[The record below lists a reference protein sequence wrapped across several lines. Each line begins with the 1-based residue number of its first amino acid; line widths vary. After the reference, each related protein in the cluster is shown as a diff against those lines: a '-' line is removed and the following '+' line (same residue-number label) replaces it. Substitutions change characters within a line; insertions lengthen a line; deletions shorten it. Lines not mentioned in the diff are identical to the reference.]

1 VASGVSEVSLVYRD
15 ESVLVIMDTHPVN
28 PGHALVVSREHVGAL
43 EELDDELGA
52 HMWCTARR
60 VARGLRR
67 CGVRCEGVNVLVED
81 GGEAFHRVAHVHM
94 HVFPR
99 FADDDFVID
108 ADCEP
113 RDRRLLNQEA
123 YMLRDAMASVMPRP
137 GSTRGAR
144 PVIHGDAIG

>member
-1 VASGVSEVSLVYRD
+1 
-15 ESVLVIMDTHPVN
+15 
-28 PGHALVVSREHVGAL
+28 
-43 EELDDELGA
+43 
-52 HMWCTARR
+52 

-67 CGVRCEGVNVLVED
+67 CGLRCETVNLLVED
-81 GGEAFHRVAHVHM
+81 VATSHVHI

-123 YMLRDAMASVMPRP
+123 WMLRDAMASIAPRP
-137 GSTRGAR
+137 TIRVGKTN
-144 PVIHGDAIG
+144 